1 MNEKKY
7 ISYIPTIQSNLNN
20 AQIMNQSNQTFLIN
34 DNIIL
39 REDINRLSELN
50 QHLENELKNQRSK
63 NYELANQ
70 NDKLNKSNLLL
81 SSQIDNAN
89 CLISQAKIRENNL
102 QNEINKRS
110 NIEELLKETE
120 IECQNINKVKNQIE
134 IDYKIL
140 LDKYNRLKE
149 KSDNDEK
156 CLIYI
161 KNQQDEKMNEIDEK
175 LNKMFYEIES
185 LKQENSDLR
194 ISIDN
199 TRKNNEK
206 MNQMKVNY
214 NEKLNEEKL
223 KNNLLNK
230 DLEKSQNEFEKLK
243 NDLNEEILKKQKE
256 DEIRKEKAENKLK
269 MVFDLQRKI
278 EDFKKN
284 RIKSKENLL
293 K

>member
-161 KNQQDEKMNEIDEK
+161 KNQQEEKMNEIDET

-230 DLEKSQNEFEKLK
+230 DLEKSKNEFEKLK

>member
-39 REDINRLSELN
+39 REDINRLSDLN

-81 SSQIDNAN
+81 SNQIDNVN

-161 KNQQDEKMNEIDEK
+161 KNQQEEKMNEIDEK

-185 LKQENSDLR
+185 LKQEISDLR
-194 ISIDN
+194 NSIDN

-269 MVFDLQRKI
+269 MVFDLQKKI

>member
-39 REDINRLSELN
+39 REDINRLSDLN

-81 SSQIDNAN
+81 SNQIDNVN

-161 KNQQDEKMNEIDEK
+161 KNQQEEKMNEIDEK

-269 MVFDLQRKI
+269 MVFDLQKKI

>member
-63 NYELANQ
+63 NYEFANQ

-161 KNQQDEKMNEIDEK
+161 KNQQEEKMNEIDEK

-194 ISIDN
+194 NSIDN

>member
-39 REDINRLSELN
+39 REDINRLSDLN

-81 SSQIDNAN
+81 SNQIDNVN

-161 KNQQDEKMNEIDEK
+161 KNQQEEKMNEINEK

-230 DLEKSQNEFEKLK
+230 DLEKSKNEFEKLK

-269 MVFDLQRKI
+269 MVFDLQKKI
-278 EDFKKN
+278 
-284 RIKSKENLL
+284 
-293 K
+293 

>member
-230 DLEKSQNEFEKLK
+230 DLEKSKNEFEKLK

-269 MVFDLQRKI
+269 MVFDLQKKI

>member
-230 DLEKSQNEFEKLK
+230 DLEKSKNEFEKLK